1 MKLLV
6 ILFILKLY
14 TRVNI
19 FKYIEEKYERDNI
32 KLGRT
37 IEKQRVKLAKIYYDI
52 KSLIYGKQNNLT
64 PTFTRPRFAVKISSN
79 LKDKISRQILE
90 SEIKNKH
97 RKRKQLI
104 RQLKGNNEALAT
116 RVGFIYNTALYIK
129 INKVI
134 KKEKLKWDKFHNRK
148 NRTPKKTAK

>member
-52 KSLIYGKQNNLT
+52 KSLIYCK
-64 PTFTRPRFAVKISSN
+64 
-79 LKDKISRQILE
+79 
-90 SEIKNKH
+90 
-97 RKRKQLI
+97 
-104 RQLKGNNEALAT
+104 
-116 RVGFIYNTALYIK
+116 
-129 INKVI
+129 
-134 KKEKLKWDKFHNRK
+134 
-148 NRTPKKTAK
+148 

>member
-19 FKYIEEKYERDNI
+19 FKYIEEKYERNNT

-52 KSLIYGKQNNLT
+52 KSLIYCK
-64 PTFTRPRFAVKISSN
+64 
-79 LKDKISRQILE
+79 
-90 SEIKNKH
+90 
-97 RKRKQLI
+97 
-104 RQLKGNNEALAT
+104 
-116 RVGFIYNTALYIK
+116 
-129 INKVI
+129 
-134 KKEKLKWDKFHNRK
+134 
-148 NRTPKKTAK
+148 

>member
-19 FKYIEEKYERDNI
+19 FKYIEEKYERNNA

-52 KSLIYGKQNNLT
+52 KSLIYCK
-64 PTFTRPRFAVKISSN
+64 
-79 LKDKISRQILE
+79 
-90 SEIKNKH
+90 
-97 RKRKQLI
+97 
-104 RQLKGNNEALAT
+104 
-116 RVGFIYNTALYIK
+116 
-129 INKVI
+129 
-134 KKEKLKWDKFHNRK
+134 
-148 NRTPKKTAK
+148 

>member
-6 ILFILKLY
+6 ILLILKLY

-52 KSLIYGKQNNLT
+52 KSLIYCK
-64 PTFTRPRFAVKISSN
+64 
-79 LKDKISRQILE
+79 
-90 SEIKNKH
+90 
-97 RKRKQLI
+97 
-104 RQLKGNNEALAT
+104 
-116 RVGFIYNTALYIK
+116 
-129 INKVI
+129 
-134 KKEKLKWDKFHNRK
+134 
-148 NRTPKKTAK
+148 

>member
-6 ILFILKLY
+6 ILLILKLY

-52 KSLIYGKQNNLT
+52 KSLTYGK
-64 PTFTRPRFAVKISSN
+64 
-79 LKDKISRQILE
+79 
-90 SEIKNKH
+90 
-97 RKRKQLI
+97 
-104 RQLKGNNEALAT
+104 
-116 RVGFIYNTALYIK
+116 
-129 INKVI
+129 
-134 KKEKLKWDKFHNRK
+134 
-148 NRTPKKTAK
+148 